1 MAGLTS
7 GIDVKEA
14 EFLFDK
20 TYECPACYQKFRART
35 VKNSKMRLVRTDID
49 LRPVYEQGE
58 PLKYE
63 AIVCPE
69 CGYSALSKFFSMLT
83 PTQAKAIKESI
94 SSAFKAKIECKE
106 TYSYEEAVIRY
117 KLSYASTVAKHG
129 KTSEKAYT
137 CLKLGWLYRSM
148 QENMDPAMKDYDK
161 KQREAEQNEKGFL
174 KNALDGFLEAR
185 QTEDYPMCGMD
196 EITVEYLLAVL
207 AMEFEEY
214 DMSGK
219 LISGI
224 LASHGANSRM
234 KDKAREI
241 KDMLMVRMKE
251 KHTE

>member
-1 MAGLTS
+1 MAGTVS
-7 GIDVKEA
+7 DNHAKEA
-14 EFLFDK
+14 DYLFDK
-20 TYECPACYQKFRART
+20 TYECPACYQKFKART
-35 VKNSKMRLVRTDID
+35 VKNGRMRLIQTDMD

-69 CGYSALSKFFSMLT
+69 CGYSALGKFFGSLT
-83 PTQAKAIKESI
+83 PTQGKAIKENI

-106 TYSYEEAVIRY
+106 TYSYEEAIIRY

-148 QENMDPAMKDYDK
+148 QEHMDPSLKDYEKRQQDAHK
-161 KQREAEQNEKGFL
+161 KEREFL
-174 KNALDGFLEAR
+174 KNALDGFVEAR

-207 AMEFEEY
+207 SMEFEEY
-214 DMSGK
+214 DMAGK

-224 LASHGANSRM
+224 LASHSANSRM
-234 KDKAREI
+234 KDKARDI
-241 KDMLMVRMKE
+241 KEMLMQRMKE
-251 KHTE
+251 KA